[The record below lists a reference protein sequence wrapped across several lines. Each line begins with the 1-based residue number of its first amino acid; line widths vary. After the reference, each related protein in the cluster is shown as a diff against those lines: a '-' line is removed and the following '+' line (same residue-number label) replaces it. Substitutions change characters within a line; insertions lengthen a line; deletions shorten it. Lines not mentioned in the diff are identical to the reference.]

1 MKFRLLCLMIASAGA
16 VSLPSIS
23 AAAAG
28 NNQVVYGE
36 ATRLDSYDVYTVHEA
51 PGQRLGDLLFDSL
64 AEVGVGGEYVPS
76 LAKSWSIESG
86 GTSVLFELRDDVT
99 WNAGPQ
105 GTTEKLKPEDI
116 VTTVRLLLST
126 QSDIPNRERFSA
138 LKSAEKVSG
147 TSVRIYFT
155 RAMVDPLRASLFK
168 ILPHHAL
175 GAAPSLKRDSEF
187 ARQPIGTGPYSL
199 VKVSNQGEI
208 LLSANKSYFK
218 GAPGIE
224 RIVMKSYA
232 DQTIM
237 AQSLMYNSL
246 DLITYVSPRD
256 LGEVVG
262 DAKLSVL
269 PYDALSFSFF
279 GLNTDRGI
287 LRDKRVRR
295 ALSLAVN
302 RTEMMEAFFQGK
314 GRLISGPFPPTSWAY
329 NLDVKPL
336 QYDVSRAK
344 ALLKETGLID
354 KNGDGIL
361 ETPAGKE
368 IVLSFAVP
376 LSGESEMIKRI
387 VLAYQGYLEA
397 VGIKLDLQ
405 FMDWLV
411 WKKKVLDEHDY
422 DITIASWSFD
432 DASNITSLFHSSS
445 ARPWGNNFVMYKNP
459 EVDSLLTEA
468 DATNDP
474 DKRRAIYHKL
484 HAILADDAPYT
495 YLWTL
500 MHHAAHNT
508 RMSGVRIEPFS
519 FFKHVVSW
527 QLEQKN
533 AATK

>member
-1 MKFRLLCLMIASAGA
+1 MFIQKITLTA
-16 VSLPSIS
+16 VALW
-23 AAAAG
+23 AACPAFAATG
-28 NNQVVYGE
+28 NQIVYGE
-36 ATRLDSYDVYTVHEA
+36 TTRLDSFDAYTVHEA
-51 PGQRLGDLLFDSL
+51 PGQRLGDLIFDSL
-64 AEVGVGGEYVPS
+64 VEVGVGGEYAAS
-76 LAKSWSIESG
+76 LAKSWTVENG
-86 GTSVLFELRDDVT
+86 GTSVLFELRPDVA
-99 WNAGPQ
+99 WHSDAQ
-105 GTTEKLKPEDI
+105 GTSEKLKPEDV
-116 VTTVRLLLST
+116 VTTVRLLLSQ

-138 LKSAEKVSG
+138 LKTAEKVSES
-147 TSVRIYFT
+147 SVRILFS
-155 RAMVDPLRASLFK
+155 RAMVDPLRATLFK
-168 ILPHHAL
+168 ILPHHVL

-187 ARQPIGTGPYSL
+187 ARHPVGTGPYSF
-199 VKVSNQGEI
+199 VKANNQGEV
-208 LLSANKSYFK
+208 LLSSHKTYFK
-218 GAPGIE
+218 GKPGIE

-279 GLNTDRGI
+279 GLNTDRGV
-287 LRDKRVRR
+287 LRDKRVRV
-295 ALSLAVN
+295 ALSHAVN
-302 RTEMMEAFFQGK
+302 RSEMMEAFFQGK

-336 QYDVSRAK
+336 GYDVARAK
-344 ALLKETGLID
+344 QLLKDTGLVD
-354 KNGDGIL
+354 KNGDGFL
-361 ETPAGKE
+361 ETPAGKD
-368 IVLSFAVP
+368 IVLTFAVP

-397 VGIKLDLQ
+397 VGVKLDLQ

-445 ARPWGNNFVMYKNP
+445 ARSWGNNFVMYKNP

-484 HAILADDAPYT
+484 HTILADDAPYT

-508 RMSGVRIEPFS
+508 RMSGVRVEPFS
-519 FFKHVVSW
+519 FFKYIVSW

-533 AATK
+533 ATK

>member
-1 MKFRLLCLMIASAGA
+1 MFYSFFRNAIVFSAAFIGLTASAVEA
-16 VSLPSIS
+16 
-23 AAAAG
+23 
-28 NNQVVYGE
+28 NQIVYGE
-36 ATRLDSYDVYTVHEA
+36 TTRLDSFDAYTVHEA
-51 PGQRLGDLLFDSL
+51 PGQRLGDLIFDSL
-64 AEVGVGGEYVPS
+64 VEVGVGGEYVPS
-76 LAKSWSIESG
+76 LALSWTVEDG
-86 GTSVLFELRDDVT
+86 GTALLFELRPEVRWHSDGSV
-99 WNAGPQ
+99 
-105 GTTEKLKPEDI
+105 KLDTVKPEDI
-116 VTTVRLLLST
+116 VTTVRLLMSA

-138 LKSAEKVSG
+138 LKSAEKVTD
-147 TSVRIYFT
+147 TSVRVLFT
-155 RAMVDPLRASLFK
+155 RAMVDPLKATLFK
-168 ILPHHAL
+168 ILPHHLL

-187 ARQPIGTGPYSL
+187 AKNPVGTGPYSF
-199 VKVSNQGEI
+199 VKANSQGEV
-208 LLSANKSYFK
+208 LLSANKKYFK
-218 GAPGIE
+218 GAPGID
-224 RIVMKSYA
+224 RVIMKSFA
-232 DQTIM
+232 DQSIM

-246 DLITYVSPRD
+246 DMITYVSPRD
-256 LGEVVG
+256 LGEVLG
-262 DAKLSVL
+262 DAKLSVI

-287 LRDKRVRR
+287 LRDKRVRL

-302 RTEMMEAFFQGK
+302 RQEMMEAFFQGK
-314 GRLISGPFPPTSWAY
+314 GRLISGPLPPTSWAY
-329 NLDVKPL
+329 NMDVKPL
-336 QYDVSRAK
+336 PFDIERARK
-344 ALLKETGLID
+344 LLKETGLVD

-397 VGIKLDLQ
+397 VGIKLELQ

-411 WKKKVLDEHDY
+411 WKKKVLEEHDY
-422 DITIASWSFD
+422 DVTIASWSFD

-445 ARPWGNNFVMYKNP
+445 ARAWGNNFVMYKNP

-484 HAILADDAPYT
+484 HAILADEAPYT

-508 RMSGVRIEPFS
+508 RMSGVRVEPFS
-519 FFKHVVSW
+519 FFKHIVSW
-527 QLEQKN
+527 QLETKH
-533 AATK
+533 AAK